1 MSASALVVQR
11 ERGIH
16 QGPALHWVGYFS
28 AVLEQAFLHFRRALQ
43 AAEKVD
49 LAQPRIRARLQF
61 CRRGPLFLS
70 SRVGLSPRGICF
82 SHVCRSLFRGA
93 VKRSISTLA
102 LLLGLIAIA
111 AAQTP
116 TKPVPRTQTLKQYCH
131 PEYGFCFK
139 YPSSWLSLGPI
150 FDGNGIVIAPPQ
162 RQDRALWD
170 EVTVALMIPP
180 PEGDEDP
187 VSVDQAID
195 KAVLSVRATGQNF
208 DTVERQQRI
217 VDGNPAQVVKLHYVD
232 QSSGREWME
241 ELVFV
246 EGPDSE
252 IYSAGLKCAPES
264 LARMEPL
271 FSRIVDSW
279 KLPEPE
285 PPPSASEEA
294 APPGKSS
301 QPPKDTTPKVAPK
314 PNP

>member
-1 MSASALVVQR
+1 MPACTFVVRR

-16 QGPALHWVGYFS
+16 PAPALHLVGYFS
-28 AVLEQAFLHFRRALQ
+28 AVFEQAFLHFGWALQ

-49 LAQPRIRARLQF
+49 FAQPRIKARLQS
-61 CRRGPLFLS
+61 CRRGPFLS
-70 SRVGLSPRGICF
+70 SPGGFSPRGICF
-82 SHVCRSLFRGA
+82 SDFCRSLLGGA
-93 VKRSISTLA
+93 VKRPISTLA
-102 LLLGLIAIA
+102 FLLGLVATA

-116 TKPVPRTQTLKQYCH
+116 TKPAAKTQPLKEYCH
-131 PEYGFCFK
+131 PDYGFCFK
-139 YPSSWLSLGPI
+139 YPSSWVSLGPI

-187 VSVDQAID
+187 VSIDQAID
-195 KAVLSVRATGQNF
+195 KAISSVRATGQNF
-208 DTVERQQRI
+208 DTVERQQRS
-217 VDGNPAQVVKLHYVD
+217 VDGNPAQGVKLHYVD
-232 QSSGREWME
+232 QASGREWIE

-246 EGPDSE
+246 QGPDSE

-271 FSRIVDSW
+271 VSRIVDSW

-285 PPPSASEEA
+285 PAPGTADDA
-294 APPGKSS
+294 APPDKKS
-301 QPPKDTTPKVAPK
+301 QPPRNATPRVPPK

>member
-1 MSASALVVQR
+1 MQAGSWTRLTLEEYESCISARTLVVRRQ
-11 ERGIH
+11 RGIH
-16 QGPALHWVGYFS
+16 QAPALHLVGYFS
-28 AVLEQAFLHFRRALQ
+28 
-43 AAEKVD
+43 
-49 LAQPRIRARLQF
+49 
-61 CRRGPLFLS
+61 PLFLS
-70 SRVGLSPRGICF
+70 LRGGLSPRGFCF
-82 SHVCRSLFRGA
+82 SDFCRGLFPGA
-93 VKRSISTLA
+93 VKRPISTLA
-102 LLLGLIAIA
+102 LLLGLIATA

-116 TKPVPRTQTLKQYCH
+116 AKPAPKTPALKEYCH
-131 PEYGFCFK
+131 PDYGFCFK
-139 YPSSWLSLGPI
+139 YPSSWVSLGPI

-162 RQDRALWD
+162 KQDRALWD

-208 DTVERQQRI
+208 DTVERQQRT

-232 QSSGREWME
+232 QVSGREWIE

-246 EGPDSE
+246 QGPDSE

-279 KLPEPE
+279 KLPEPQ
-285 PPPSASEEA
+285 PAPGTADDVAPSGKNSQ
-294 APPGKSS
+294 APKNA
-301 QPPKDTTPKVAPK
+301 TPKVPPK